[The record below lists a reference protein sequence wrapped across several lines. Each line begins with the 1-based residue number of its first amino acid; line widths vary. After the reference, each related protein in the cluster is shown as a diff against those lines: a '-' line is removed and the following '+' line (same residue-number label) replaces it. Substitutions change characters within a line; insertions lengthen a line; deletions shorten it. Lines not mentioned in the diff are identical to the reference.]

1 MLFSSASLGCCHG
14 AFMRLASSASNG
26 VAARII
32 ARLLITENSVCIQDN
47 FEGQCL
53 LSDTMNH
60 HGTEIGEGV

>member
-1 MLFSSASLGCCHG
+1 MLFSSASLCCCHG
-14 AFMRLASSASNG
+14 AFMRTVRSASNR

-32 ARLLITENSVCIQDN
+32 ARLLITENSVCIQDI

-60 HGTEIGEGV
+60 HRTGKGKGV